1 MATYPGKVLID
12 TSMKDNLQQKRIIQ
26 QHATCTKAGHCIITQ
41 PFKQQI
47 EIIYKL
53 ENTIC
58 TTLGIKLTLLDV
70 ANGKAVCRM
79 SQVSPPPISK
89 NTNATTLFKFDQV
102 LVHFMFLAKY

>member
-1 MATYPGKVLID
+1 MRHRYICEKSPTYPRYVLID
-12 TSMKDNLQQKRIIQ
+12 TSVKDNLQQNGSTI
-26 QHATCTKAGHCIITQ
+26 HEHPTCTKAGHCIITQ

-70 ANGKAVCRM
+70 ANGEAVCRM
-79 SQVSPPPISK
+79 SQVSPPSISK
-89 NTNATTLFKFDQV
+89 
-102 LVHFMFLAKY
+102 KY